1 MAACIGTS
9 DYGWA
14 DLTPKKRAP
23 LEVEYIKAQQ
33 EADRLWKQYT
43 DNVDYWLTYRMI
55 DTMNDH
61 EELCKQADLKCHIIY
76 VKLNGVN
83 VEDGE

>member
-1 MAACIGTS
+1 MAPCISIS

-14 DLTPKKRAP
+14 DLRPKVRAP
-23 LEVEYIKAQQ
+23 LEVEYIKARD

-43 DNVDYWLTYRMI
+43 DNVDLWLTNRMI

-61 EELCKQADLKCHIIY
+61 EELCKQADLRAHIIY